1 MWVGDLVM
9 HVEVSGSS
17 QEQGCVGGGPGMHVD
32 VSGSSQEQGCVG
44 GGPEDACGCEWQ

>member
-17 QEQGCVGGGPGMHVD
+17 QEQGCVGGDLGMHVE

-44 GGPEDACGCEWQ
+44 GGPGDACGSEW